1 MVNIE
6 IVKIQL
12 TGIIGCIKKY
22 TSEPTIISIIESLN
36 EALSE
41 NSQMQNNYDIIVFS
55 CKEIEKWYQKNLN
68 KILSNQYI
76 FNHDVHRENILLIKN
91 IIQELEMN
99 ETDYKHEL
107 NFLKQ
112 PLKSQLLT
120 DADLENLLN
129 KFHQVVIQLRDRHDN
144 RNTLD
149 VTDEYDVQDL
159 LHSLLKIY
167 CDDIRREEWTPSY
180 AGTASRQDFLL
191 KKEKIVIE
199 IKKTRKGLNNKEL
212 ANELIIDI
220 ARYKTHPDCQKLI
233 CFVYDPENRIKNPRG
248 FETDLSTST
257 GDLNVKVY
265 IRP

>member
-112 PLKSQLLT
+112 PLK
-120 DADLENLLN
+120 
-129 KFHQVVIQLRDRHDN
+129 
-144 RNTLD
+144 
-149 VTDEYDVQDL
+149 
-159 LHSLLKIY
+159 
-167 CDDIRREEWTPSY
+167 
-180 AGTASRQDFLL
+180 
-191 KKEKIVIE
+191 
-199 IKKTRKGLNNKEL
+199 
-212 ANELIIDI
+212 
-220 ARYKTHPDCQKLI
+220 
-233 CFVYDPENRIKNPRG
+233 
-248 FETDLSTST
+248 
-257 GDLNVKVY
+257 
-265 IRP
+265 